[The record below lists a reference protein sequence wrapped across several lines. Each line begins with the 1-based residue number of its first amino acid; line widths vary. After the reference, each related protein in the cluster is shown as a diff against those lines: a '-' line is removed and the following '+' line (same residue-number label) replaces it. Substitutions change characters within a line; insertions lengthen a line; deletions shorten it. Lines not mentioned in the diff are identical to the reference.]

1 MLSKND
7 GFFLLELLLSL
18 SAWFMISLFFIPLLI
33 EVNSQS
39 LQIEIE
45 KKVTQILYEE
55 LQANIINNE
64 LLTSYSI
71 AHNGLVY
78 EVNWRDTPSSSQK
91 EVCVKVEKNALSA
104 KTEKCA
110 SPE

>member
-33 EVNSQS
+33 ELKSQS
-39 LQIEIE
+39 IQLEVD
-45 KKVTQILYEE
+45 KKITHLLYEE
-55 LQANIINNE
+55 LQANLINGIATN
-64 LLTSYSI
+64 YSVT
-71 AHNGLVY
+71 HNGLEY
-78 EVNWRDTPSSSQK
+78 QINWSDTPGSSQK
-91 EVCVKVEKNALSA
+91 EVCVKVEKNAISA

-110 SPE
+110 TPE